1 MLMMIFGTFCYT
13 LISIV
18 IIIDVSCC
26 AFITGFICSAII
38 LINWLSLKTLYHDS
52 QRYVLLTSILCLII
66 LIMTFIYRIYQLINS
81 NLNFIEQNHQLSK
94 EQVF

>member
-13 LISIV
+13 FISIV
-18 IIIDVSCC
+18 IIIDVSCY

-52 QRYVLLTSILCLII
+52 QRYVLLTSILCLIK
-66 LIMTFIYRIYQLINS
+66 LIMTFIYQCYRLIDPYII
-81 NLNFIEQNHQLSK
+81 FIE
-94 EQVF
+94 